1 MPAQFKLLSVIL
13 MFGLLVG
20 STGLLFAQDEFY
32 NRDSSGY
39 TYRIGPVLP
48 KIQQDWQL
56 GTLGRDFTFGFN
68 PAGVNIENYVQSLL
82 NLPDVRTALQASV
95 GTDVFQYL
103 LLQSFQNPTE
113 ASILSNATS
122 MMNQKLTIRMLQD
135 LLRRV
140 QLGPDPAASI
150 QAGAQ
155 EKCVQLAASLGL
167 ISVESAEK
175 LCSGGLGGA
184 SRGIMIFGT
193 PSTTDKIL
201 SGSKVS
207 AEDQQLAKDLLIDF
221 RTDPLSSGREDVYR
235 VMPAKSVSDVRQEL
249 EDTICQEVRDKV
261 NQAAAGTRAGGPLSV
276 EGTIPLTADLLFGL
290 ARMEPSMKEVSIQS
304 ICRRQSLVATRAKI
318 TRLLQR
324 FGQALDGVSS
334 NQDVPQVVRDEYR
347 TALSRLLGDVDL
359 IAKQMEFEER
369 SANSIFATLAEQK
382 RVEGRAAGSAGTV
395 ARLGA
400 TPGPSLD
407 YGTGR

>member
-1 MPAQFKLLSVIL
+1 MRILFQFLLAVLLLLS
-13 MFGLLVG
+13 
-20 STGLLFAQDEFY
+20 STRPLFAQDDFY

-68 PAGVNIENYVQSLL
+68 PSGVNIENYVLSLL
-82 NLPDVRTALQASV
+82 NLPDVTTALQASTL
-95 GTDVFQYL
+95 TDVFNYL
-103 LLQSFQNPTE
+103 LLQSFQNPTQ
-113 ASILSNATS
+113 ASVLSNATS

-135 LLRRV
+135 VLRRL

-167 ISVESAEK
+167 ISVELAEK
-175 LCSGGLGGA
+175 LCSGGIGGA
-184 SRGIMIFGT
+184 ARGIMVFGT

-207 AEDQQLAKDLLIDF
+207 AEDQQLAKDLIIDF
-221 RTDPLSSGREDVYR
+221 RTDPLSSGNQDVSR
-235 VMPAKSVSDVRQEL
+235 VMPVKSVSDVRQDL
-249 EDTICQEVRDKV
+249 EDAICQEIRSKV
-261 NQAAAGTRAGGPLSV
+261 EQASAGTRAGGPLSV

-334 NQDVPQVVRDEYR
+334 NRDVPQVVRDEYR
-347 TALSRLLGDVDL
+347 TSLSRLLGDVDL
-359 IAKQMEFEER
+359 LAKQMEFEER
-369 SANSIFATLAEQK
+369 SANSIFATLTEQK
-382 RVEGRAAGSAGTV
+382 RVEAKAAGSAGTV
-395 ARLGA
+395 TRLGA
-400 TPGPSLD
+400 ALGPSLD

>member
-1 MPAQFKLLSVIL
+1 MRVLFELSIALVVLLGSAQ
-13 MFGLLVG
+13 
-20 STGLLFAQDEFY
+20 LLFAQDDFY

-68 PAGVNIENYVQSLL
+68 PSGVNIENYVLSLL
-82 NLPDVRTALQASV
+82 NLPDITTALQASTA
-95 GTDVFQYL
+95 TDVFNYL
-103 LLQSFQNPTE
+103 LLQSFQSPTE
-113 ASILSNATS
+113 ASVLSNATS

-135 LLRRV
+135 VLRRL

-167 ISVESAEK
+167 ISVELAEK

-184 SRGIMIFGT
+184 SRGIMVFGT
-193 PSTTDKIL
+193 PSTTDKII
-201 SGSKVS
+201 SGSTMS
-207 AEDQQLAKDLLIDF
+207 GEDKQLAKDLIIDF
-221 RTDPLSSGREDVYR
+221 RTDPLSSLRQDVYR
-235 VMPAKSVSDVRQEL
+235 VMPAKSVSDVRQDL
-249 EDTICQEVRDKV
+249 EDAICEEVRGKV
-261 NQAAAGTRAGGPLSV
+261 AQAASGTRAGGPLGI
-276 EGTIPLTADLLFGL
+276 EGTIALTADLLFGL

-304 ICRRQSLVATRAKI
+304 ICRRQSLVATRSKI

-347 TALSRLLGDVDL
+347 TSLSRLLGDVDL

-369 SANSIFATLAEQK
+369 SANSIFATLTEQK
-382 RVEGRAAGSAGTV
+382 RVEARAAGSAGTV
-395 ARLGA
+395 TRLGA
-400 TPGPSLD
+400 ALGPALD

>member
-1 MPAQFKLLSVIL
+1 MRKPLQFVLAILL
-13 MFGLLVG
+13 LLG
-20 STGLLFAQDEFY
+20 STRLLFAQDEFY

-68 PAGVNIENYVQSLL
+68 PSGVNIENYVLSLL
-82 NLPDVRTALQASV
+82 NLPDVRTALQAST
-95 GTDVFQYL
+95 GTDVFNYL
-103 LLQSFQNPTE
+103 LLQSFQNPTQ
-113 ASILSNATS
+113 ASVLSNATS

-135 LLRRV
+135 VLRRL

-150 QAGAQ
+150 QAGSQ

-167 ISVESAEK
+167 ISVEVAEK
-175 LCSGGLGGA
+175 LCSGGLGGG
-184 SRGIMIFGT
+184 SRGIMVFGT

-201 SGSKVS
+201 SSSKVS
-207 AEDQQLAKDLLIDF
+207 AEDQQLAKDLIIDF
-221 RTDPLSSGREDVYR
+221 RTDPLSAGRQDVYR
-235 VMPAKSVSDVRQEL
+235 VMPVKSVSDVRQDL
-249 EDTICQEVRDKV
+249 ETQICQEVRNKV
-261 NQAAAGTRAGGPLSV
+261 NQASSGTRAGGPLSV

-290 ARMEPSMKEVSIQS
+290 ARMEPSMQEVSIQS

-318 TRLLQR
+318 TRLSQR

-334 NQDVPQVVRDEYR
+334 NRDVPQVVRDEYR
-347 TALSRLLGDVDL
+347 ASVSRLLGDVDL
-359 IAKQMEFEER
+359 LAKQMEFEER
-369 SANSIFATLAEQK
+369 SANSIFATLTEQK
-382 RVEGRAAGSAGTV
+382 RVEARAAGSAGTV
-395 ARLGA
+395 TRLGA
-400 TPGPSLD
+400 PLGPSLD

>member
-1 MPAQFKLLSVIL
+1 MRILLQFSVIV
-13 MFGLLVG
+13 FLLLG
-20 STGLLFAQDEFY
+20 SNRFLLAQAEFY

-68 PAGVNIENYVQSLL
+68 PSGVNIENYVLSLL
-82 NLPDVRTALQASV
+82 NLPDVTTALQASTA
-95 GTDVFQYL
+95 TDVFNYL
-103 LLQSFQNPTE
+103 LLQSFQSPTE
-113 ASILSNATS
+113 ASVLSNATS

-135 LLRRV
+135 VLRRL

-201 SGSKVS
+201 NGSKVS
-207 AEDQQLAKDLLIDF
+207 AEDRQLAKDLVIDF
-221 RTDPLSSGREDVYR
+221 RTDPLSGRRDVYR
-235 VMPAKSVSDVRQEL
+235 VMPVKSVGDVRQVL
-249 EDTICQEVRDKV
+249 EDAICLEVRDKV
-261 NQAAAGTRAGGPLSV
+261 AQAATGIRAGGPLSV

-318 TRLLQR
+318 TRLVQR

-347 TALSRLLGDVDL
+347 ASLSRLLGDVDL

-369 SANSIFATLAEQK
+369 SASSIFATLMEQK
-382 RVEGRAAGSAGTV
+382 KVEGRAAGSAGAVT
-395 ARLGA
+395 RLGA
-400 TPGPSLD
+400 IPGPSLD

>member
-1 MPAQFKLLSVIL
+1 MRLPFQFLLAV
-13 MFGLLVG
+13 LLFLG
-20 STGLLFAQDEFY
+20 SSQLLFAQDEFY

-39 TYRIGPVLP
+39 TYRSGPVLP

-68 PAGVNIENYVQSLL
+68 PSGVNIENYVLSLL
-82 NLPDVRTALQASV
+82 NLPDITTALQASTA
-95 GTDVFQYL
+95 TDVFNYL
-103 LLQSFQNPTE
+103 LLQSFQSPTE
-113 ASILSNATS
+113 ASVLSNATS

-135 LLRRV
+135 VLRRL

-167 ISVESAEK
+167 ISVELAEK

-184 SRGIMIFGT
+184 SRGIMVFGT

-207 AEDQQLAKDLLIDF
+207 AEDQQLAKALIIDF
-221 RTDPLSSGREDVYR
+221 RTDPLSSGNQDVSR
-235 VMPAKSVSDVRQEL
+235 VMPVKSVSDVRQDL
-249 EDTICQEVRDKV
+249 EDVICQEIRRKV
-261 NQAAAGTRAGGPLSV
+261 EQASAGTRAGGPLSV
-276 EGTIPLTADLLFGL
+276 EGAIPLTADLLFGL
-290 ARMEPSMKEVSIQS
+290 ARMESSMKEVSIQS

-324 FGQALDGVSS
+324 FGQALDGMSS
-334 NQDVPQVVRDEYR
+334 NRDVPQVVRDEYR
-347 TALSRLLGDVDL
+347 TSLSRLLGDVDL
-359 IAKQMEFEER
+359 LAKQMEFEER
-369 SANSIFATLAEQK
+369 SANSIFATLTEQK
-382 RVEGRAAGSAGTV
+382 RVEAKAAGSAGTV
-395 ARLGA
+395 TRLGA
-400 TPGPSLD
+400 ALGPSLD

>member
-1 MPAQFKLLSVIL
+1 MRKPLQFVLAILL
-13 MFGLLVG
+13 LLG
-20 STGLLFAQDEFY
+20 STRLLFAQDEFY

-68 PAGVNIENYVQSLL
+68 PSGVNIENYVLSLL
-82 NLPDVRTALQASV
+82 NLPDVRTALQAST
-95 GTDVFQYL
+95 GTDVFNYL
-103 LLQSFQNPTE
+103 LLQSFQNPTQ
-113 ASILSNATS
+113 ASVLSNATS

-135 LLRRV
+135 VLRRL

-150 QAGAQ
+150 QAGSQ

-167 ISVESAEK
+167 ISVES
-175 LCSGGLGGA
+175 GGLGGG
-184 SRGIMIFGT
+184 SRGIMVFGT

-201 SGSKVS
+201 SSSKVS
-207 AEDQQLAKDLLIDF
+207 AEDQQLAKDLIIDF
-221 RTDPLSSGREDVYR
+221 RTDPLSAGRQDVYR
-235 VMPAKSVSDVRQEL
+235 VMPVKSVSDVRQDL
-249 EDTICQEVRDKV
+249 ETQICQEVRNKV
-261 NQAAAGTRAGGPLSV
+261 NQASSGTRAGGPLSV

-290 ARMEPSMKEVSIQS
+290 ARMEPSMQEVSIQS

-318 TRLLQR
+318 TRLSQR

-334 NQDVPQVVRDEYR
+334 NRDVPQVVRDEYR
-347 TALSRLLGDVDL
+347 ASVSRLLGDVDL
-359 IAKQMEFEER
+359 LAKQMEFEER
-369 SANSIFATLAEQK
+369 SANSIFATLTEQK
-382 RVEGRAAGSAGTV
+382 RVEARAAGSAGTV
-395 ARLGA
+395 TRLGA
-400 TPGPSLD
+400 PLGPSLD

>member
-1 MPAQFKLLSVIL
+1 MRLPFQFLLAV
-13 MFGLLVG
+13 LLFLG
-20 STGLLFAQDEFY
+20 SSQLLFAQDEFY

-68 PAGVNIENYVQSLL
+68 PSGVNIENYVLSLL
-82 NLPDVRTALQASV
+82 NLPDITTALQASTA
-95 GTDVFQYL
+95 TDGFNYL
-103 LLQSFQNPTE
+103 LLQSFQNPTQ
-113 ASILSNATS
+113 ASVLSNATS

-135 LLRRV
+135 VLRRL

-167 ISVESAEK
+167 ISVELAEK

-184 SRGIMIFGT
+184 SRGIMVFGT

-207 AEDQQLAKDLLIDF
+207 AEDQQLAKDLIIDF
-221 RTDPLSSGREDVYR
+221 RTDPLSSGNQDVSR
-235 VMPAKSVSDVRQEL
+235 VMPVKSVSDVRQDL
-249 EDTICQEVRDKV
+249 EDVICQEIRSKV
-261 NQAAAGTRAGGPLSV
+261 EQASAGTRAGGPLSV

-304 ICRRQSLVATRAKI
+304 ICRRQSLVATRAKV

-324 FGQALDGVSS
+324 FGQALEGVSS
-334 NQDVPQVVRDEYR
+334 NRDVPQVVRDEYR
-347 TALSRLLGDVDL
+347 TSLSRLLGDVDL
-359 IAKQMEFEER
+359 LAKQMEFEER
-369 SANSIFATLAEQK
+369 SANSIFGTLTEQK
-382 RVEGRAAGSAGTV
+382 RVEAKAAGSAGTV
-395 ARLGA
+395 TRLGA
-400 TPGPSLD
+400 ALGPSLD

>member
-1 MPAQFKLLSVIL
+1 MRMHVQF
-13 MFGLLVG
+13 LLVVFLVI
-20 STGLLFAQDEFY
+20 SSSQLLFAQDEFY

-56 GTLGRDFTFGFN
+56 GTSGRDFTFGFN
-68 PAGVNIENYVQSLL
+68 PSGVNIENYVLSLL
-82 NLPDVRTALQASV
+82 NLPDVRTALQASTV
-95 GTDVFQYL
+95 TDVYNYL
-103 LLQSFQNPTE
+103 LLQSFQSPTE
-113 ASILSNATS
+113 ASVLSNATS

-135 LLRRV
+135 VLRRL

-167 ISVESAEK
+167 ISVEAAEK

-193 PSTTDKIL
+193 SSTTDKIL
-201 SGSKVS
+201 NGSRVA
-207 AEDQQLAKDLLIDF
+207 AEDRQLAKDLIIDF
-221 RTDPLSSGREDVYR
+221 RTDPLSSGRQDVYR
-235 VMPAKSVSDVRQEL
+235 VMPLKSVSDVRQEL
-249 EDTICQEVRDKV
+249 EDAICQEVRDKV
-261 NQAAAGTRAGGPLSV
+261 SQAASGTRAGGPLSV

-318 TRLLQR
+318 TRLSQR
-324 FGQALDGVSS
+324 FSQSLDGVSS
-334 NQDVPQVVRDEYR
+334 NQDVPQVVREEYR
-347 TALSRLLGDVDL
+347 TSLSRLLGDVDL

-369 SANSIFATLAEQK
+369 SANSIFATLTEQK
-382 RVEGRAAGSAGTV
+382 RVEARASGSAGTV
-395 ARLGA
+395 TRLGA

>member
-1 MPAQFKLLSVIL
+1 MRAPRQVLLVPIVLLSL
-13 MFGLLVG
+13 TQL
-20 STGLLFAQDEFY
+20 SFAQDDFY
-32 NRDSSGY
+32 NKDSSGY

-48 KIQQDWQL
+48 KIEQDWQV

-68 PAGVNIENYVQSLL
+68 PSGVNIENYVLSLL
-82 NLPDVRTALQASV
+82 NLPDVTTALQASTL
-95 GTDVFQYL
+95 TDVFNYL
-103 LLQSFQNPTE
+103 LLQSFQNPTQ
-113 ASILSNATS
+113 ASVLSNATS

-135 LLRRV
+135 VLRRL

-167 ISVESAEK
+167 ISVELAEK
-175 LCSGGLGGA
+175 LCSGGIGGA

-207 AEDQQLAKDLLIDF
+207 AEDQQLAKDLIIDF
-221 RTDPLSSGREDVYR
+221 RTDPLSSGNQDVSR
-235 VMPAKSVSDVRQEL
+235 VMPPKSVSDVRQEL
-249 EDTICQEVRDKV
+249 EDAICEEVRGKV
-261 NQAAAGTRAGGPLSV
+261 AQAASGTRAGGPLGV
-276 EGTIPLTADLLFGL
+276 EGTIALTADLLFGL

-347 TALSRLLGDVDL
+347 ASLSRLLNDVDL
-359 IAKQMEFEER
+359 LAKQMEFEER
-369 SANSIFATLAEQK
+369 SANSIFATLTEQK
-382 RVEGRAAGSAGTV
+382 RVEAKAANSAGTV
-395 ARLGA
+395 TRLGS
-400 TPGPSLD
+400 PLGPSLD